1 MHKQNF
7 VTAISDGIRRGFR
20 QISATFL
27 TNSRFD
33 RAAAAPGPASAAPAT
48 ISLASRDA
56 RFLAEVQAA

>member
-7 VTAISDGIRRGFR
+7 VTGYLTEFAADP
-20 QISATFL
+20 QTFL

-33 RAAAAPGPASAAPAT
+33 RAAAAPGPASAAPAI